1 MAKERE
7 VVLCTKREQKISLA
21 VSFPHSAAAN
31 DIKRSFAAKTERMID
46 MKFRVTPRILAYGA
60 ILVALNIVL
69 TRLLSINVF
78 TVRIGFN
85 FIPIALGSMIF
96 GPSIGALLAVIADVL
111 GMLMSGGMPWLGF
124 TVNAALYGISYG
136 LFLQK
141 DRFSTKKLI
150 ICVILQAIIIDA
162 TLGALWY
169 NHYVGTPFWAAL
181 GARAVDA
188 AAMIPVKILVIKYM
202 YKLIGDRIKV

>member
-1 MAKERE
+1 MK
-7 VVLCTKREQKISLA
+7 
-21 VSFPHSAAAN
+21 
-31 DIKRSFAAKTERMID
+31 KTITS
-46 MKFRVTPRILAYGA
+46 KVLAYGA
-60 ILVALNIVL
+60 ILCALNIVL

-85 FIPIALGSMIF
+85 FIPIAIGSILF
-96 GPSIGALLAVIADVL
+96 GPLIGAVLSVVADVL

-124 TVNAALYGISYG
+124 TINAALYGISYG
-136 LFLQK
+136 VFLK
-141 DRFSTKKLI
+141 KERFSTKNLV

-162 TLGALWY
+162 TLGAVWY
-169 NHYVGTPFWAAL
+169 NHYMGTPFLPAL
-181 GARAVDA
+181 GARAIDA

>member
-1 MAKERE
+1 
-7 VVLCTKREQKISLA
+7 
-21 VSFPHSAAAN
+21 
-31 DIKRSFAAKTERMID
+31 
-46 MKFRVTPRILAYGA
+46 MKFRLTPKVLAYGA

-85 FIPIALGSMIF
+85 FIPVALGSMMF
-96 GPSIGALLAVIADVL
+96 GPMPGAILAVIADVL

-141 DRFSTKKLI
+141 DRFSTKNLI

-162 TLGALWY
+162 SLGALWY
-169 NHYVGTPFWAAL
+169 YHYIGTPFWAAL
-181 GARAVDA
+181 GARAIDA
-188 AAMIPVKILVIKYM
+188 TAMIPVKILIIKYM

>member
-1 MAKERE
+1 M
-7 VVLCTKREQKISLA
+7 
-21 VSFPHSAAAN
+21 
-31 DIKRSFAAKTERMID
+31 KTRI
-46 MKFRVTPRILAYGA
+46 TPRILAYGA

-85 FIPIALGSMIF
+85 FIPIALGSMMF
-96 GPSIGALLAVIADVL
+96 GPCVGAVLSVIADVL

-124 TVNAALYGISYG
+124 TINAALYGISYG

-141 DRFSTKKLI
+141 DRFSTKTLFV
-150 ICVILQAIIIDA
+150 CVFLQAIIIDA
-162 TLGALWY
+162 FLGALWY
-169 NHYVGTPFWAAL
+169 YHYIGTPFWAAL
-181 GARAVDA
+181 GARAIDA
-188 AAMIPVKILVIKYM
+188 VAMIPVKILVIKYM